1 MMMMAQP
8 PAIDRR
14 RWMRVTR
21 VHTRHTRRDARGH
34 IYIYIYFSRIYHTH
48 RDARVAPPSI
58 HRRTI
63 RSDPRRDIPSPS
75 SIHHPSIHS
84 SILAHI
90 IIRTANKLNA
100 SRRLDASAALA
111 CTVVFAARVAA
122 CARRDLSAARAFS
135 LAVKQEDKV
144 TVDDITSAGMTH
156 WANRAI
162 VQSSTRSRPTPT
174 PTHTVRGRDWWIVR
188 ARVSDIRHRR
198 RSSSSS
204 RAIPTRG
211 GGRVCVYP
219 WVHTD
224 TIIIIIIIMHRHS
237 SSSLR

>member
-1 MMMMAQP
+1 
-8 PAIDRR
+8 
-14 RWMRVTR
+14 MRA
-21 VHTRHTRRDARGH
+21 D
-34 IYIYIYFSRIYHTH
+34 IYIHIFLTHIPHASRRAH
-48 RDARVAPPSI
+48 RHRSI
-58 HRRTI
+58 DE
-63 RSDPRRDIPSPS
+63 RSDPIRSTTRYPIAIVVVNPS
-75 SIHHPSIHS
+75 SIHRSDVTR
-84 SILAHI
+84 

-144 TVDDITSAGMTH
+144 TVDDITSAGMTGE
-156 WANRAI
+156 
-162 VQSSTRSRPTPT
+162 SRDRPVVDEIATHTHPHP
-174 PTHTVRGRDWWIVR
+174 PTHVVVIGGSCVRGFRT
-188 ARVSDIRHRR
+188 SGGHRR
-198 RSSSSS
+198 RSSSSSS

-224 TIIIIIIIMHRHS
+224 TIIIIIMHRHS